1 MNTKVYLNKITKNGD
16 SLRLGIPKQIVKK
29 LNLGVDDLIR
39 IVANPDGFSVNVV
52 KVDGV
57 KL

>member
-29 LNLGVDDLIR
+29 LNLGVDDLM
-39 IVANPDGFSVNVV
+39 V
-52 KVDGV
+52 
-57 KL
+57 